1 MPISVFTNASFSE
14 EIASK
19 GRNLVINGAMTVAQ
33 RGTSVTNVS
42 SGGYKVVDRF
52 RQTNNASFDQ
62 FQATHEQSTDAPT
75 GFNKSYKITVTTAE
89 TSLDADE
96 RLRIQHRME
105 GSTLASLKF
114 GTNESKDFTLSFY
127 VKSNLTG
134 TYAVLINGMDHSPKR
149 IIGATY
155 TIDSANTWEKKA
167 MTFPGPGTFVDIF
180 DDTSESLRISWIL
193 ANGSDYYGGTFP
205 TSNWV
210 ASTTN
215 NEGVNQA
222 NLIATANNF
231 FAITGV
237 QLEAGSETA
246 FEHESYADTLLK
258 CQRYLYAQARYLDGN
273 IASGD
278 ANGATRMFSSRYSSG
293 GSFVRG
299 QYPVMMRANPDLTYS
314 ISGGTVSAD
323 FSNAGGFQLYDSDD
337 TAFYIHSFIADAE
350 L

>member
-14 EIASK
+14 EISSK

-134 TYAVLINGMDHSPKR
+134 TYAVLIEGTDHSPNR

-180 DDTSESLRISWIL
+180 DDTFESLRISWIL

-258 CQRYLYAQARYLDGN
+258 CQRYCFAQHRYGEGSISIDAGGSTRLHTARYG
-273 IASGD
+273 
-278 ANGATRMFSSRYSSG
+278 SG
-293 GSFVRG
+293 GGFVHY
-299 QYPVMMRANPDLTYS
+299 QYPVMMRANPDLSYTVF
-314 ISGGTVSAD
+314 GGTVSND
-323 FSNAGGFQLYDSDD
+323 YSNAGTLQLYDSDD
-337 TAFYIHSFIADAE
+337 VNWGVYDVIAEAE